1 MVREGAGMKEDAAVL
16 TIIERAGALRTQLYI
31 DGHWC
36 AATAGRRLPVVNPS
50 TEQVIAEVEA
60 GGSEDVNCA
69 VQAAARALPGWKHT
83 TGAVRGALLRAI
95 ASGVQARRARLA
107 LLQSLNNGKPQTEA
121 QIDVDDVV
129 ATFNYYAELAEQLDQ
144 TGESAVAI
152 PSSEYQA
159 RIRRDPAGVV
169 ALIVPWNFPM
179 VTTAWKLAPALA
191 AGCTVVLK
199 PSEVTPLPELELAA
213 IIEQAGVPRGVVN
226 VVTGTGSDVGAP
238 LTAHPLVAKVSFT
251 GSTAVGA
258 QVMKSAA
265 DTIKG
270 VGLELGG
277 KSSII
282 VFADADL
289 DLAADLVA
297 AGGFFNAGQMCSA
310 TSRVLVERSVE
321 AELVARLA
329 DRASRTVVGDPF
341 APGVQMGPLTN
352 RAQYERVKRFIARG
366 KAEGARLVIEGEAP
380 DGPGYFVKPTIF
392 VDVPA
397 DSVLWREE
405 IFGPVLC
412 VRSFGTEDEAVQAA
426 NDTEF
431 GLVATVVT
439 QDIERGSKIA
449 GELEAGVV
457 WINAP
462 QLIFPQTSWGGYKRS
477 SVGRELGP
485 FGLAAFQEIKQILMP
500 AARNIG
506 GA

>member
-1 MVREGAGMKEDAAVL
+1 MNAESLARAAL
-16 TIIERAGALRTQLYI
+16 EPSGSLRTQLYI
-31 DGHWC
+31 DGYWC
-36 AATAGRRLPVVNPS
+36 AAESGRRLPVVNPS
-50 TEQVIAEVEA
+50 TEQMIAEVEA
-60 GGSEDVNCA
+60 AGPDDVDCA
-69 VQAAARALPGWKHT
+69 VRAAARALPAWKRT
-83 TGAVRGALLRAI
+83 TGAARASVLRAI
-95 ASGVQARRARLA
+95 AHGVEARRACLA
-107 LLQSLNNGKPQTEA
+107 SLQSLNNGKPLAEA

-144 TGESAVAI
+144 TGASGIAI
-152 PSSEYQA
+152 PSSAYQA
-159 RIRRDPAGVV
+159 QIRREPAGVV

-226 VVTGTGSDVGAP
+226 VLTGTGTEVGAP
-238 LTAHPLVAKVSFT
+238 LAAHPLVAKVSFT
-251 GSTAVGA
+251 GSTAVGT
-258 QVMKSAA
+258 QVMKTAA

-289 DLAADLVA
+289 EMAADLVM

-310 TSRVLVERSVE
+310 TSRALVDRSVQ

-329 DRASRTVVGDPF
+329 DRATRTVVGDPF
-341 APGVQMGPLTN
+341 TAGVQMGPLTN
-352 RAQYERVKRFIARG
+352 RTQYERVKRFIERG
-366 KAEGARLVIEGEAP
+366 KADGARLVIEGEAP
-380 DGPGYFVKPTIF
+380 AGPGYFVKPTIF
-392 VDVPA
+392 VDVPV

-412 VRSFGTEDEAVQAA
+412 VRSFDTDEAAVCAA

-431 GLVATVVT
+431 GLVATIVT
-439 QDIERGSKIA
+439 GDAERGKKIA

-500 AARNIG
+500 AAEPPHAAQNSG